1 VAGNQAYFYRV
12 LAEDGT
18 TANTGPANGGNLD
31 ANGVVRAVTPTATS
45 TYAGTWTD
53 DADFAARL
61 DTAAPWRITNQQDHT
76 VGGVLSYH
84 SAADGSTVPSLTCS
98 AATSPLI
105 PLPSGGSP
113 VLRYFARY
121 AMENQWDGV
130 VVEI

>member
-1 VAGNQAYFYRV
+1 MKRVSRVFFVVLFLPGVCLAAAADGPPDELKRRLEDRV

-53 DADFAARL
+53 DADFAAHL

-76 VGGVLSYH
+76 VGAAAAERSEGVGL
-84 SAADGSTVPSLTCS
+84 GTCN
-98 AATSPLI
+98 
-105 PLPSGGSP
+105 LPQQLGGTCP
-113 VLRYFARY
+113 
-121 AMENQWDGV
+121 
-130 VVEI
+130 